1 MLGFY
6 PILFLAKDWV
16 MGYHKHG
23 HYKFVVGLI
32 DVSFFG
38 VCVLERTV
46 FHNSPNVFYTNALLY
61 HNRPFD
67 ERRLRHYQES
77 QNLEGGVNGCQSR
90 YF

>member
-6 PILFLAKDWV
+6 LILFLAKDWV
-16 MGYHKHG
+16 MTHHKHENDE
-23 HYKFVVGLI
+23 FVFGLI

-61 HNRPFD
+61 HNKPFD
-67 ERRLRHYQES
+67 KRRIKHYQAS
-77 QNLEGGVNGCQSR
+77 QNLADKWLSK
-90 YF
+90 